1 MNNTNELSAGMSE
14 ILKQSKNNI
23 EPKVTYIVSR
33 HERGSRPI
41 IKSVCNR
48 LEDALNTLKEYKQ
61 ECAEGQFVTF
71 DVRIYNSMF
80 DNNKTLK
87 QCLDAG
93 DKENG

>member
-1 MNNTNELSAGMSE
+1 MNKLSGIMSE
-14 ILKQSKNNI
+14 ILKGSDNEF

-33 HERGSRPI
+33 HGRGSRPI